1 MYRIRVNTTQFTKD
15 MDNMVNY
22 SLGFLD
28 GVKQGYPSF
37 IRQLGAT
44 MSEALKTYI
53 DANARVNPQ
62 ILHHMYEWNEAGSPE
77 SRLFDI
83 SYISNA
89 TGLSFNSTFK
99 QSSSIKD
106 GSNVPFYDK
115 ARIMENGVPVTIVP
129 KQRVLAFEQD
139 GETVFTTKPVRV
151 SNPGGQ
157 VQGEYERVFDSFFNR
172 YFTQSFLESSGIA
185 SYLRSPVDFKKNF
198 RSGKRGGR
206 ARGVTVGKS
215 WIAKAGLV

>member
-1 MYRIRVNTTQFTKD
+1 VYKVTVKNKQFAKD
-15 MDNMVNY
+15 MDNIVNY
-22 SLGFLD
+22 ALGFLD

-37 IRQLGAT
+37 LQQLGAT
-44 MSEALKTYI
+44 MSEALKAYI

-62 ILHHMYEWNEAGSPE
+62 VLHHVYEWDKTGSPE
-77 SRLFDI
+77 ARLYDI
-83 SYISNA
+83 QYVSTGA
-89 TGLSFNSTFK
+89 GLSFNSTFR
-99 QSSSIKD
+99 QSSSIKN
-106 GSNVPFYDK
+106 GSRVPFYDK
-115 ARIMENGVPVTIVP
+115 ARIMENGIPVTIVP

-157 VQGEYERVFDSFFNR
+157 VQGEYERVFNSFFNR

-198 RSGKRGGR
+198 SSGKRGGR
-206 ARGVTVGKS
+206 TLGVTVGQS
-215 WIAKAGLV
+215 WIAKAGLI

>member
-1 MYRIRVNTTQFTKD
+1 MYKLRVNSTQFTRD

-22 SLGFLD
+22 TLGFLD

-44 MSEALKTYI
+44 MCEALKAYI

-62 ILHHMYEWNEAGSPE
+62 ILHHMYEWNKAGSPE
-77 SRLFDI
+77 ARLFDI
-83 SYISNA
+83 SYIPNGS
-89 TGLSFNSTFK
+89 GLSFNSTFR
-99 QSSSIKD
+99 QSTSVKE

-115 ARIMENGVPVTIVP
+115 ARIMENGMPVTIIP
-129 KQRVLAFEQD
+129 KQRVLVFEED

-151 SNPGGQ
+151 NNPGGQ

-198 RSGKRGGR
+198 SSGKRGGR
-206 ARGVTVGKS
+206 SRGVAVGQS
-215 WIAKAGLV
+215 WIIKAGLI

>member
-1 MYRIRVNTTQFTKD
+1 MYRVTVKNKQFAKD
-15 MDNMVNY
+15 MDNIVNY
-22 SLGFLD
+22 ALGFLD

-37 IRQLGAT
+37 LQQLGAT
-44 MSEALKTYI
+44 MSEALKAYV

-62 ILHHMYEWNEAGSPE
+62 VLHHVYEWDKTGSPDA
-77 SRLFDI
+77 RLFDI
-83 SYISNA
+83 QYVSTGA
-89 TGLSFNSTFK
+89 GLSFNSTFR
-99 QSSSIKD
+99 QSSSVKS
-106 GSNVPFYDK
+106 GSRVPFYDK
-115 ARIMENGVPVTIVP
+115 ARIMENGIPVTIVP

-157 VQGEYERVFDSFFNR
+157 VQGEYERVFNSFFNR

-198 RSGKRGGR
+198 SSGKRGGR
-206 ARGVTVGKS
+206 SLGVTVGQS
-215 WIAKAGLV
+215 WIAKAGLI

>member
-1 MYRIRVNTTQFTKD
+1 MYRVTVKNKQFAKD
-15 MDNMVNY
+15 MDNIVNY
-22 SLGFLD
+22 ALGFLD

-37 IRQLGAT
+37 LQQLGAT
-44 MSEALKTYI
+44 MSEALKAYI

-62 ILHHMYEWNEAGSPE
+62 VLHHVYEWDKTGSPDA
-77 SRLFDI
+77 RLYDI
-83 SYISNA
+83 KYVS
-89 TGLSFNSTFK
+89 TGVGLSFNSTFR
-99 QSSSIKD
+99 QSSSIKN
-106 GSNVPFYDK
+106 GSRVPFYDK
-115 ARIMENGVPVTIVP
+115 ARIMENGIPVTIVP

-157 VQGEYERVFDSFFNR
+157 VQGEYERVFNSFFNR

-198 RSGKRGGR
+198 SSGKRGGR
-206 ARGVTVGKS
+206 TLGVTVGQS
-215 WIAKAGLV
+215 WIAKAGLI

>member
-1 MYRIRVNTTQFTKD
+1 MYRVKIKNKQFVKD
-15 MDNMVNY
+15 MDNIVNY
-22 SLGFLD
+22 ALGFLD

-37 IRQLGAT
+37 LQQLGAT
-44 MSEALKTYI
+44 MSEALKAYV

-62 ILHHMYEWNEAGSPE
+62 VLHHVYEWDKTGSPDA
-77 SRLFDI
+77 RLFDI
-83 SYISNA
+83 QYVSTGA
-89 TGLSFNSTFK
+89 GLSFNSTFR
-99 QSSSIKD
+99 QSSSIKS
-106 GSNVPFYDK
+106 GSRVPFYDK
-115 ARIMENGVPVTIVP
+115 ARIMENGIPVTIVP

-157 VQGEYERVFDSFFNR
+157 VQGEYERVFNSFFNR

-198 RSGKRGGR
+198 SSGKRGGR
-206 ARGVTVGKS
+206 SLGVTVGQS
-215 WIAKAGLV
+215 WIAKAGLI